1 VTIKAIAAITNS
13 KRSEW
18 LAVRDASDGWAGML
32 TPLFYYFRT
41 SANMPHQATADDQS
55 SNETG

>member
-1 VTIKAIAAITNS
+1 MTIS

-18 LAVRDASDGWAGML
+18 LAVRDASDGWAGVV

-41 SANMPHQATADDQS
+41 SANMPYQATADDQS
-55 SNETG
+55 STEYG

>member
-1 VTIKAIAAITNS
+1 MTIS

-18 LAVRDASDGWAGML
+18 LAVRDASDGWAGVV

-41 SANMPHQATADDQS
+41 NANMPHQAAADDQS
-55 SNETG
+55 GNENG